1 MCGFNLYTSFVEIIN
16 LNKKINKMGQ
26 SVEKQVE
33 EYVRTNYKNTYGKS
47 EKIFVEETD
56 TVFRITNHKD
66 GSPLILSKGILNK

>member
-1 MCGFNLYTSFVEIIN
+1 
-16 LNKKINKMGQ
+16 MGQ

-33 EYVRTNYKNTYGKS
+33 EYVRTNYKNMYGKS
-47 EKIFVEETD
+47 EQIFVEETD

>member
-1 MCGFNLYTSFVEIIN
+1 
-16 LNKKINKMGQ
+16 MGQ

-47 EKIFVEETD
+47 EQIFVEETD

-66 GSPLILSKGILNK
+66 GSPLILGKGILNK